1 MEDRPY
7 IIREFD
13 KCCSIT
19 DIIRA
24 QNLALINKVLEQKII
39 EANSYIATQLELPL
53 ASKLFYLKRLR
64 SVEGEPRSVENNYF
78 NLDEVRGM
86 ETIDF
91 NNISF
96 FSEVYK
102 HKGIRKLRSE
112 QEILIVEADD
122 EERKLL
128 QLNENDQEIM
138 LIKGVSIKED
148 NRPFEYFEISSDL
161 EFYRFRSASRL

>member
-1 MEDRPY
+1 MNSRPY

-24 QNLALINKVLEQKII
+24 QNLSLTNKVLEQEII
-39 EANSYIATQLELPL
+39 EANSYIAKRLEVPL

-64 SVEGEPRSVENNYF
+64 IVEGEPRSIEHNYF

-86 ETIDF
+86 EDMDF
-91 NNISF
+91 NNVSF
-96 FSEVYK
+96 FSEVYR

-122 EERKLL
+122 EERRLL
-128 QLNENDQEIM
+128 RLEGDEPEIM
-138 LIKGVSIKED
+138 LIKGVSVKED

-161 EFYRFRSASRL
+161 EFYRFRSVSKL

>member
-1 MEDRPY
+1 MGDRPY

-13 KCCSIT
+13 KCSSIT

-24 QNLALINKVLEQKII
+24 QNLSLINKVLEQKII
-39 EANSYIATQLELPL
+39 EANSYIATQLEIPL

-64 SVEGEPRSVENNYF
+64 IVEGEPRSVENNYF

-122 EERKLL
+122 EERRLL

>member
-1 MEDRPY
+1 M
-7 IIREFD
+7 
-13 KCCSIT
+13 
-19 DIIRA
+19 
-24 QNLALINKVLEQKII
+24 
-39 EANSYIATQLELPL
+39 
-53 ASKLFYLKRLR
+53 
-64 SVEGEPRSVENNYF
+64 
-78 NLDEVRGM
+78 
-86 ETIDF
+86 
-91 NNISF
+91 
-96 FSEVYK
+96 YK

>member
-1 MEDRPY
+1 
-7 IIREFD
+7 
-13 KCCSIT
+13 
-19 DIIRA
+19 
-24 QNLALINKVLEQKII
+24 
-39 EANSYIATQLELPL
+39 
-53 ASKLFYLKRLR
+53 
-64 SVEGEPRSVENNYF
+64 
-78 NLDEVRGM
+78 M

-102 HKGIRKLRSE
+102 HKGISKLRSV